1 MINDA
6 QAFPAGDR
14 SAGPPHAAA
23 PPQDC
28 SPDLLPAPRHQ
39 LLISPSP
46 TPPGVPDAE
55 EVPVLSYSEWDPL
68 EEVIVGVA
76 AGSAIPHESERMI
89 RSTMP
94 AKWQEMLLSKGGS
107 PFPAEVV
114 DAAQAELNNLAEVLT
129 GMGIR
134 VRRPEP
140 LDWPQRGGHTSAMP
154 RDCLLVV
161 GTSIIEA
168 PIAWR
173 SRQSEVLAYRQILA
187 EYAQRGA
194 AWVSAP
200 RTDPRELESDTGRWA
215 INNAAPAFDAADFI
229 RVGRDIVGQLS
240 HVTNRAG
247 VQWLRSYLGED
258 YTVTLLDVDDAHAMH
273 IDATVVPLRPGL
285 VMVNPE
291 RVSKRALENSPFA
304 RWDRL
309 VVDKPRPQGPVP
321 RYMTSGWV
329 NMNILSV
336 APGQVIIDSCD
347 VDLARQLDTHGI
359 EVVPIPFQ
367 HVNAIG
373 GSFHC
378 ATLDVR
384 RRGARESYR

>member
-1 MINDA
+1 
-6 QAFPAGDR
+6 
-14 SAGPPHAAA
+14 
-23 PPQDC
+23 
-28 SPDLLPAPRHQ
+28 
-39 LLISPSP
+39 
-46 TPPGVPDAE
+46 
-55 EVPVLSYSEWDPL
+55 
-68 EEVIVGVA
+68 
-76 AGSAIPHESERMI
+76 
-89 RSTMP
+89 
-94 AKWQEMLLSKGGS
+94 
-107 PFPAEVV
+107 VV